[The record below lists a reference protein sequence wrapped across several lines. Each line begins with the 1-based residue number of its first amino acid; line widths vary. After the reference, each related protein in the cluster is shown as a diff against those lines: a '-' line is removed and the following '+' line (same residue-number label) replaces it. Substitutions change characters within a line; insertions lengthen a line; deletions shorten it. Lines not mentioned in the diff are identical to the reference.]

1 MNDYLSD
8 TDTKAVLDILVE
20 QLGLEK
26 DQLTAEA
33 RLQED
38 LGADSLTIAEITLAL
53 EERFNLAIPD
63 EQWERVS
70 TVRDVLETLAEL
82 LHAQGKSP
90 GAR

>member
-1 MNDYLSD
+1 MNDYLSE

-20 QLGLEK
+20 QLGVGK
-26 DQLTAEA
+26 DQLTPEA

-53 EERFNLAIPD
+53 EEQFNLAIPD

-70 TVRDVLETLAEL
+70 TVQDVFEALAEL
-82 LHAQGKSP
+82 LSKSS
-90 GAR
+90 R